1 MLIDSH
7 YWKLLSRNMYARKS
21 ALIEREEVNGGT
33 MRDKSDKLKEGR
45 FQLTQELKKNKNHRE
60 TCPHQKKFP
69 REAAFGGLGWIEP
82 WAIWAVFSVVPALS
96 RRLDQK
102 SPEVS
107 SNLNC
112 SVLLWEIA
120 SSWLLPFKNKWSGF
134 QVSINQE
141 FSFSIQIAIFLQKVW
156 ELKSSTGDPDC
167 IPTHL
172 STALHERC
180 IYYFLAMIWHISSST
195 STVMWEAVAI
205 TCSNIKVFFL
215 QWHVYTDR

>member
-45 FQLTQELKKNKNHRE
+45 FQLTKELKKNKNHHE
-60 TCPHQKKFP
+60 TCPLQKEFP

-107 SNLNC
+107 PNLNC

-134 QVSINQE
+134 QVSVNQE

-156 ELKSSTGDPDC
+156 ELKSSTVFLHTSLQLC
-167 IPTHL
+167 M
-172 STALHERC
+172 SAVFTALS
-180 IYYFLAMIWHISSST
+180 WPWSGISAAAHPQ
-195 STVMWEAVAI
+195 WCGRLLLLHVA
-205 TCSNIKVFFL
+205 TLRVFFL